1 MSDSRISDEDAGWL
15 ERALELGRRGWGHV
29 HPNPLVGC
37 VIVRGGEIVGE
48 GYHRVF
54 GGPHAEIVALEQAGA
69 EASGATAYV
78 SLEPCRH
85 QGKTPPCAGAL
96 LGAGVRRVVYGARD
110 PGVESGGGA
119 EVLREGGV
127 DVVGPVWSERRG
139 RAENPSF
146 FHFIR
151 HGAPFVALKLAM
163 SMDGRIA
170 ARAGERTRVTGVEA
184 QRESHRLRAGFD
196 AVMVGAG
203 TVRADDPQ
211 LTPRLV
217 PPGREM
223 PRRILL
229 DAEGTLSS
237 GAAIFADREAAP
249 VHVFVRDEVS
259 EAAMER
265 LEAAGAHVHPV
276 PESDQGLDLG
286 AVLSVCWDL
295 GIRSILCEGGAT
307 LAASLL
313 RERRVQRLYLFVA
326 PVTFGAEGVEAFL
339 DDAGAL
345 DWEAFEPAHPPELF
359 GRDTLI
365 VLDRQDEVGEG

>member
-1 MSDSRISDEDAGWL
+1 MTELRISEEDAAHL
-15 ERALELGRRGWGHV
+15 ERALELGRKGWGRV

-37 VIVRGGEIVGE
+37 VIVRDGETVGE
-48 GYHRVF
+48 GWHEVF
-54 GGPHAEIVALEQAGA
+54 GGPHAEIVALEQAGSKA
-69 EASGATAYV
+69 EGATAYV

-85 QGKTPPCAGAL
+85 QGKTPPCAEAL
-96 LGAGVRRVVYGARD
+96 LGAGVRRVVFGARD
-110 PGVESGGGA
+110 PGVQSGGGA
-119 EVLREGGV
+119 GVLREGGV
-127 DVVGPVWSERRG
+127 EVVGPVWSERTG

-146 FHFIR
+146 FHWAR
-151 HGAPFVALKLAM
+151 HGTPFVALKLAM

-170 ARAGERTRVTGVEA
+170 ARPGERTRVTGMEA
-184 QRESHRLRAGFD
+184 QRESHRLRSGFD

-203 TVRADDPQ
+203 TVRADDPR

-217 PPGREM
+217 EPGREM

-229 DAEGTLSS
+229 DAEGTVPSD
-237 GAAIFADREAAP
+237 AAIFADLDAAP
-249 VHVFVRDEVS
+249 VHVFVRNEVS

-276 PESDQGLDLG
+276 PHAEEGLDLG
-286 AVLSVCWDL
+286 AVLAVCWDL

-313 RERRVQRLYLFVA
+313 QETRVQRLYLFVA
-326 PVTFGAEGVEAFL
+326 PLTFGSEGVGAFL
-339 DDAGAL
+339 ADAGGL
-345 DWEAFEPAHPPELF
+345 DWEAFEPAQPPELF

-365 VLDRQDEVGEG
+365 VLDRQEGGEG